1 MSNMNSGGGYDISS
15 LTRRAGNNGMS
26 HHLPHASA
34 FGAHQSPHSI
44 PPQQSLGHQ
53 GHPLLLPN
61 IGLTNPVMAAGPVMG
76 GHHPHSSSVQ
86 SIHHPHHLQSSGPSH
101 PTSYHLPHHGIH
113 QPSPQM
119 AIHPASTSI
128 HAHPAHV
135 SPLLPSSLHQQPV
148 QPTTVSQ
155 VSAISAVA
163 VSPPVAVMSDAT
175 NALASSVNLS
185 SIQSLVDILVELP
198 VPSEAPEVSLMKSK
212 LITDGQQSTL
222 SLSSDLQPALCQVL
236 ASTLQNAKVQLS
248 QMNVSFPRDSS
259 TSTSANSNQSHSQLH
274 IKNAFLLSLLRPADI
289 FSHEAAIP
297 PPPASSGPQTRQSSQ
312 QQYWNPWS
320 ESQSS
325 INQSSINQ
333 GQSNPPQTQ
342 QVPSPYVT
350 SPAPPAT
357 QSYPTR
363 QSSAATSA
371 TSITQS
377 QGYNDNSNS
386 SSSFIE
392 PSTPSVMMT
401 PSSVN
406 NDVAHRYQQQQQ
418 AVHQQTQH
426 LPQPQVMTQHGQV
439 QQQLSANEPHL
450 VVNNAPYLA
459 MEPVIMIEKDE
470 ALEHAL
476 QEHYAKQQQNGPD
489 SCV

>member
-15 LTRRAGNNGMS
+15 LTRRAANNPMS

-53 GHPLLLPN
+53 PHPLLLPN

-76 GHHPHSSSVQ
+76 GHHPHPSSVQ
-86 SIHHPHHLQSSGPSH
+86 SIHHPHGHHLQSSGPTH
-101 PTSYHLPHHGIH
+101 PTTSYHLPHHGIH

-128 HAHPAHV
+128 HAHPSHV
-135 SPLLPSSLHQQPV
+135 SPLLPSPLHQTPPV
-148 QPTTVSQ
+148 QPTPVSAVPTVSP
-155 VSAISAVA
+155 A
-163 VSPPVAVMSDAT
+163 PPAPVMSDAT

-198 VPSEAPEVSLMKSK
+198 VPAEAPEVSLMKSK

-222 SLSSDLQPALCQVL
+222 SLSSDFQPALCQVL

-248 QMNVSFPRDSS
+248 QTNVSFPRDS
-259 TSTSANSNQSHSQLH
+259 STSANSNQSHSQLH
-274 IKNAFLLSLLRPADI
+274 IKNAFLLSLLRPADV
-289 FSHEAAIP
+289 FSHEANIP

-320 ESQSS
+320 ESQG
-325 INQSSINQ
+325 QNQ
-333 GQSNPPQTQ
+333 GQSNPPQQTQ

-357 QSYPTR
+357 QSYPSR
-363 QSSAATSA
+363 QSSAVTSVA

-406 NDVAHRYQQQQQ
+406 NDVGHRYQQQQQ

-426 LPQPQVMTQHGQV
+426 LPQPSQTMTQHGQP
-439 QQQLSANEPHL
+439 QQLSANEPHV
-450 VVNNAPYLA
+450 VVNNAAYQA
-459 MEPVIMIEKDE
+459 MEPAIMIEKDE
-470 ALEHAL
+470 ALEQAL
-476 QEHYAKQQQNGPD
+476 QEYYAKQQQNGPD